1 MSWLELLI
9 AVAAVLAADQLSKR
23 WVLAEPRFAKALA
36 PGALVSICCITNRR
50 ANVGLSETGILV
62 AWIACAALVLFTLDQ
77 EMLSES
83 PLFVAGIGM
92 ALGGVTGNVIDLL
105 WRRGIVDFIAFG
117 SWTIFNVADVAIVG
131 GLGLALWTLGTALS
145 STAST

>member
-9 AVAAVLAADQLSKR
+9 AVAVVLAADQLSKQ

-36 PGALVSICCITNRR
+36 PRAFVSICCITNRR
-50 ANVGLSETGILV
+50 ATVALSETGILV
-62 AWIACAALVLFTLDQ
+62 AWIACAALVLFALDQ
-77 EMLSES
+77 EALSHN

-92 ALGGVTGNVIDLL
+92 TLGGVTGNVIDLL

-131 GLGLALWTLGTALS
+131 GLALALWTLV
-145 STAST
+145 

>member
-9 AVAAVLAADQLSKR
+9 AVAGVLAADQLSKQ
-23 WVLAEPRFAKALA
+23 WVLAEPRFAQVL
-36 PGALVSICCITNRR
+36 PLGAFVSIRRITNRR
-50 ANVGLSETGILV
+50 AAIALSETGILV
-62 AWIACAALVLFTLDQ
+62 GWIACAALALFALDQ
-77 EMLSES
+77 EILSDS

-92 ALGGVTGNVIDLL
+92 TLGGVTGNVIDLL

-131 GLGLALWTLGTALS
+131 GLALALWTLV
-145 STAST
+145 

>member
-36 PGALVSICCITNRR
+36 PRALVSICCITNRR
-50 ANVGLSETGILV
+50 ATVALSETGILV
-62 AWIACAALVLFTLDQ
+62 AWIACAALVLFVLDQ
-77 EMLSES
+77 EALSES

-92 ALGGVTGNVIDLL
+92 TLGGVTGNVIDLL

-131 GLGLALWTLGTALS
+131 GLVLALWTLV
-145 STAST
+145 

>member
-36 PGALVSICCITNRR
+36 PRALVSICCITNRR
-50 ANVGLSETGILV
+50 AAVALPQTGILV
-62 AWIACAALVLFTLDQ
+62 AWIACAALVLFALDQ
-77 EMLSES
+77 EALSES

-92 ALGGVTGNVIDLL
+92 TLGGVTGNVIDLL
-105 WRRGIVDFIAFG
+105 WRRGIVDFIALG
-117 SWTIFNVADVAIVG
+117 SWTIFNVADLAIVG
-131 GLGLALWTLGTALS
+131 GLALALWTLV
-145 STAST
+145 

>member
-36 PGALVSICCITNRR
+36 PRALVSICCITNRR
-50 ANVGLSETGILV
+50 AAVALPETGILV
-62 AWIACAALVLFTLDQ
+62 AWIACAALVLFALVLFALDQ
-77 EMLSES
+77 EALSES

-92 ALGGVTGNVIDLL
+92 TLGGVTGNVIDLL
-105 WRRGIVDFIAFG
+105 WRRGIVDFIALG
-117 SWTIFNVADVAIVG
+117 SWTIFNVADLAIVG
-131 GLGLALWTLGTALS
+131 GLALALWTLV
-145 STAST
+145 

>member
-1 MSWLELLI
+1 MSWLELLV

-36 PGALVSICCITNRR
+36 PRALVSICCITNRR
-50 ANVGLSETGILV
+50 ATVTLPETGILV
-62 AWIACAALVLFTLDQ
+62 AWIACAALVLFVLDQ
-77 EMLSES
+77 EALSES
-83 PLFVAGIGM
+83 PLFVVGIGM
-92 ALGGVTGNVIDLL
+92 TLGGVTGNVIDLL

-131 GLGLALWTLGTALS
+131 GLALALWTLV
-145 STAST
+145 